1 MEEAGMVHIL
11 VVEDDEQMNDMLES
25 TLQSQG
31 YTVSTAF
38 NGQQAIDRCQQESFD
53 LIITDVRLPG
63 MDGVEMLDRIKK
75 IRPRLKS
82 IVITGYASED
92 TPVRAIRCQVSDY
105 LFKPF
110 SLQYFLRAVNRTVH
124 GEKEKTS
131 KRELFGRLFQKF
143 GLSMARS
150 KDRALEQVVEERQ
163 EAFRGLF
170 VGIRSG
176 YLSQRAASELYTRLE
191 LMETRFRKLLNE
203 EAPKAPLVQDMERAY
218 LEIQMRL
225 EDFKSGRAEEAPN
238 PSIIPQEQ
246 FEPLYNAVKDAEIS
260 FEELLYAPLLRI
272 TPDARFET
280 MKELIELKRKLW
292 PQQA

>member
-1 MEEAGMVHIL
+1 MVHIL

-38 NGQQAIDRCQQESFD
+38 NGQQAIEACQQENFD

-63 MDGVEMLDRIKK
+63 MDGVEMLGKIKK
-75 IRPRLKS
+75 IRPKLKS

-92 TPVRAIRCQVSDY
+92 TPVRAIRYQVSDY

-124 GEKEKTS
+124 GDSEKSS

-143 GLSMARS
+143 GLSMGRS
-150 KDRALEQVVEERQ
+150 KDRALERVVDERQ

-176 YLSQRAASELYTRLE
+176 YLSHRAASELYTRLE

-203 EAPKAPLVQDMERAY
+203 EAPKAQSVEDIERTY
-218 LEIQMRL
+218 LEVQERL

-238 PSIIPQEQ
+238 PSIIPAEQ
-246 FEPLYNAVKDAEIS
+246 FDPLYNAVKESEIS

-280 MKELIELKRKLW
+280 MKELIDLKRKLW
-292 PQQA
+292 PS